1 MFRNELRSRY
11 GGMVGSAVHDHIII
25 AAPHLADG
33 ACVHAPVW
41 AGYKRDFESLCIHKV
56 PQTGTAESSDGLDHL
71 RGQLHLLVDLLLA
84 HRGVQLVHK
93 SVLLCIKSEY
103 SDKE

>member
-1 MFRNELRSRY
+1 
-11 GGMVGSAVHDHIII
+11 MVVWLGSAVHDHIII

-33 ACVHAPVW
+33 AGVHASVS
-41 AGYKRDFESLCIHKV
+41 AGYKRDLESLCIHKV
-56 PQTGTAESSDGLDHL
+56 PQTGAAEGADGLDHL
-71 RGQLHLLVDLLLA
+71 RGQLHLLVDFLLA

>member
-1 MFRNELRSRY
+1 
-11 GGMVGSAVHDHIII
+11 MVGSAVHDHIIV

-33 ACVHAPVW
+33 AGVHAPIW
-41 AGYKRDFESLCIHKV
+41 AGYKRDLESLCIHKV
-56 PQTGTAESSDGLDHL
+56 PQTGAAEGSDGLDHL

-93 SVLLCIKSEY
+93 SVLLCIKSGY

>member
-1 MFRNELRSRY
+1 MFRNELRSSY

-41 AGYKRDFESLCIHKV
+41 AGYKRNLESLCIHKV
-56 PQTGTAESSDGLDHL
+56 PQTGTAEGSDGLDHL
-71 RGQLHLLVDLLLA
+71 RGSA
-84 HRGVQLVHK
+84 PSPRRSPARAPWG
-93 SVLLCIKSEY
+93 STRPFE
-103 SDKE
+103 